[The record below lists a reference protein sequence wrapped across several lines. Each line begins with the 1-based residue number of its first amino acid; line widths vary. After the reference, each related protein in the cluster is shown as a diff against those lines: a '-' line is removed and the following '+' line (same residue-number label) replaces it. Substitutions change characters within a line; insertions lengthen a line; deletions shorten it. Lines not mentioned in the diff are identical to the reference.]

1 MQKIHTMKKFLSICF
16 LIFSVVIIV
25 ISCKKETNSAT
36 PTPIDT
42 SKITFGNTEGMN
54 VVTLDS
60 IYLTNHPNAGYYY
73 TENIDFDGDGLG
85 DNIIGFEIIAGAWV
99 GCGSHNVGILGESYE
114 KKTFIHNDT
123 SYYSHD
129 GIVEATFSEIYSNC
143 GQIADNDSVMMTS
156 QALKVTAN
164 DEGAQ
169 MSVNDNFGYA
179 TTFHNDAEIFC
190 GDLFSD
196 SYYYSN
202 DTVYQY
208 TFRYINHCSDFATG
222 KPEYIGFKV
231 TEDDRTRLGWVKVEL
246 IPSDLPD
253 DYFFKI
259 IEAAIQK

>member
-1 MQKIHTMKKFLSICF
+1 MKRIISVLFLTV
-16 LIFSVVIIV
+16 LVVFIV
-25 ISCKKETNSAT
+25 LSCNKKTNDTT

-60 IYLTNHPNAGYYY
+60 IYLTNQAYYGYYY

-99 GCGSHNVGILGESYE
+99 GCSSHNVGILGESFE

-129 GIVEATFSEIYSNC
+129 GIVEATYSEIYSNC
-143 GQIADNDSVMMTS
+143 GQITENDSIVLTT

-169 MSVNDNFGYA
+169 MSVNDSFGYA

-190 GDLFSD
+190 GDYFSE

-208 TFRYINHCSDFATG
+208 TFRYINHCSAFATG

-231 TEDDRTRLGWVKVEL
+231 TENDRTRLGWVKVEL

-253 DYFFKI
+253 DYYFKI

>member
-1 MQKIHTMKKFLSICF
+1 MKRIISALFLTVLAVF
-16 LIFSVVIIV
+16 IV
-25 ISCKKETNSAT
+25 LSCKKETDSIT

-54 VVTLDS
+54 VVKLDS
-60 IYLTNHPNAGYYY
+60 IYLTNHHYAGYYY

-85 DNIIGFEIIAGAWV
+85 DNIIRFEIIAGAWV
-99 GCGSHNVGILGESYE
+99 GCGSHNVGILGEAFE
-114 KKTFIHNDT
+114 KETFIHNDT

-129 GIVEATFSEIYSNC
+129 GIVEAFCSEIRSNC
-143 GQIADNDSVMMTS
+143 GQIADNDSILMTS

-164 DEGAQ
+164 DEGSH

-179 TTFHNDAEIFC
+179 SIFYNDAEIFQ
-190 GDLFSD
+190 GDLFSE

-208 TFRYINHCSDFATG
+208 TFRYINHCSAFATG

-231 TEDDRTRLGWVKVEL
+231 TENDRTRLGWVKVEL

-253 DYFFKI
+253 DYYFKI

>member
-1 MQKIHTMKKFLSICF
+1 MKKFILALF
-16 LIFSVVIIV
+16 LVVFVVFIV
-25 ISCKKETNSAT
+25 LSCKKETDSTT

-60 IYLTNHPNAGYYY
+60 IYLTNHTYAGYYY
-73 TENIDFDGDGLG
+73 TENIDFDGDGMG

-99 GCGSHNVGILGESYE
+99 GCGSHNVGILGESFE

-143 GQIADNDSVMMTS
+143 GQIADNDSVLMTS

-164 DEGAQ
+164 DAGAQ

-179 TTFHNDAEIFC
+179 SIFYNDAEIFQ
-190 GDLFSD
+190 GDLFSET
-196 SYYYSN
+196 YLYSN
-202 DTVYQY
+202 DTVYY
-208 TFRYINHCSDFATG
+208 YPFRYINHCSVFATG

-231 TEDDRTRLGWVKVEL
+231 TENDRTRLGWVKVEL
-246 IPSDLPD
+246 IPSDIPD
-253 DYFFKI
+253 DYYFKI